1 MEINLSNRYNIFAN
15 IVPIVSL
22 AAIVISIFSGVV
34 LAKAADRQAAAT
46 VAPAGPSA
54 PLTRKDFIA
63 YLHSEFN
70 TLDLNKD
77 GTVSKAELAAGLAA
91 KQVRVANEI
100 RSRRSAVFDAMDANH
115 DGSLTRDEFLAAAAN
130 VPKLDDALV
139 MTKLDANHNGSL
151 SFDEYSTAALARF
164 DQRHSNQAEQAN
176 QAGR

>member
-77 GTVSKAELAAGLAA
+77 GTS
-91 KQVRVANEI
+91 
-100 RSRRSAVFDAMDANH
+100 
-115 DGSLTRDEFLAAAAN
+115 
-130 VPKLDDALV
+130 
-139 MTKLDANHNGSL
+139 
-151 SFDEYSTAALARF
+151 
-164 DQRHSNQAEQAN
+164 
-176 QAGR
+176 